1 MRYRMLRYIDGKPK
15 AVTFGYDDGCRQDI
29 ILSQLLYKYKLKG
42 TFNLNSDWFGKNVND
57 QHLTK
62 EEIKNYI
69 ICNGHEIA
77 VHGAQHLANG
87 NVRSVNGIYDV
98 LKCRLDLER
107 EFDCIVR
114 GMAYPDTGISL
125 FQNNASFKKIRNY
138 LIDLDIVYA
147 RSFNTK
153 GGNFEL
159 PDDWHNLIPT
169 AHHDDEKLFT
179 YIDSFLNFKPT
190 DVYPAKRSP
199 KLFYLWG
206 HSYEFDQNNNWDR
219 IEKICQALSG
229 KQDIWYAT
237 NIEIY
242 NYVSAYNSLIFS
254 ANGTKI
260 YNPSVQTV
268 WFDID
273 GVTHSVNPNETLRIE

>member
-1 MRYRMLRYIDGKPK
+1 MLRYIDGKPK
-15 AVTFGYDDGCRQDI
+15 AVTFSYDDGCRQDI

-69 ICNGHEIA
+69 ISNGHEIA

-169 AHHDDEKLFT
+169 AHHRFLGRESQFVVGILLHRTGDKGWFRLLLNLLLFHFGNH
-179 YIDSFLNFKPT
+179 IG
-190 DVYPAKRSP
+190 A
-199 KLFYLWG
+199 
-206 HSYEFDQNNNWDR
+206 
-219 IEKICQALSG
+219 
-229 KQDIWYAT
+229 
-237 NIEIY
+237 
-242 NYVSAYNSLIFS
+242 FS
-254 ANGTKI
+254 
-260 YNPSVQTV
+260 
-268 WFDID
+268 
-273 GVTHSVNPNETLRIE
+273 